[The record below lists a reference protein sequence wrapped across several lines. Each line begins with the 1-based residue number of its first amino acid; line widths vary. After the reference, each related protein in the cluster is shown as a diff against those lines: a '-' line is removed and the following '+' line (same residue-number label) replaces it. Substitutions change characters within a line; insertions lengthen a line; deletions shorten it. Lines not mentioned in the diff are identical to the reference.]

1 MDALFMP
8 PLVCFL
14 LAAAG
19 VLVRR
24 ARPRLAHG
32 LWSAAALSL
41 LALSLPL
48 VSGHLLRAL
57 QPERALDLSR
67 DAQAARAILVL
78 AGDTQLEAPEYGGAT
93 CGPLTLERLRY
104 AAYLARASGL
114 PICVSGGPPRSG
126 ETSHAAM
133 MKAALERE
141 FQVAVAWQ
149 EPWSDTTRENLRL
162 SKVVLAE
169 QGIDT
174 VLLVTH
180 AWHMPRALAESERHA
195 LAAIPAPTGF
205 RARPALAEASSWI
218 PSAKAL
224 RESAWALH
232 EWLGRAWYA
241 LTSSVGD

>member
-1 MDALFMP
+1 MDALLMP
-8 PLVCFL
+8 PLACLL

-24 ARPRLAHG
+24 ARPRAALG

-41 LALSLPL
+41 LAFSLPL
-48 VSGHLLRAL
+48 VSGHLLRSL
-57 QPERALDLSR
+57 QPAAPLDLAR
-67 DAQAARAILVL
+67 DGRAARAILVL
-78 AGDTQLEAPEYGGAT
+78 AGDTQFDAPEYGGTT

-104 AAYLARASGL
+104 AAFLARASGL
-114 PICVSGGPPRSG
+114 PICVSGGPPRPG
-126 ETSHAAM
+126 EVSHAAM
-133 MKAALERE
+133 MKTALERD
-141 FQVAVAWQ
+141 FQVSVAWQ
-149 EPWSDTTRENLRL
+149 EPWSGTTRENLRL

-180 AWHMPRALAESERHA
+180 AWHMPRALAESKRHA
-195 LAAIPAPTGF
+195 LAAIPAPAGF
-205 RARPALAEASSWI
+205 RARPGLTEASSWI

-232 EWLGRAWYA
+232 EWFGRAWYA
-241 LTSSVGD
+241 LSA